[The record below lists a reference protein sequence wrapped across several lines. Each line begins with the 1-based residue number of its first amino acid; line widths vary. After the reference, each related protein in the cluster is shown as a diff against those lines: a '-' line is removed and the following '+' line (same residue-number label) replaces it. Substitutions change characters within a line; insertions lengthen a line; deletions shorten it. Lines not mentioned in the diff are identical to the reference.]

1 MTDRTPEITTTYLA
15 RLDAELDR
23 LPADLHRDIHAGI
36 AEELQGLD
44 AGAAA
49 ARIQQLGDP
58 AFIAAEAGTEVPSDA
73 PGAPTE
79 ASPPG
84 RTFSIVAVVVL
95 IAGSLLV
102 PVLGALAGLLFVSQ
116 ARAWTVTE
124 KTAAW
129 LVPVGVGL
137 LALAAVALIT
147 AAGLGGA
154 HLVYLVGY
162 LVFPVVGIVLAVR
175 ARRRGWRAR
184 A

>member
-1 MTDRTPEITTTYLA
+1 MTDTTPEITTTYLA
-15 RLDAELDR
+15 RLDTELDR

-44 AGAAA
+44 AEAAA

-58 AFIAAEAGTEVPSDA
+58 AFIAAEARTEIPTDA
-73 PGAPTE
+73 PVVATE
-79 ASPPG
+79 APAPG
-84 RTFSIVAVVVL
+84 RTLSIVAVVVL

-102 PVLGALAGLLFVSQ
+102 PVLGALAGLLLVSQ
-116 ARAWTVTE
+116 AKAWTLKE

-129 LVPVGVGL
+129 LAPVGIAL
-137 LALAAVALIT
+137 LALAAVSLMT
-147 AAGLGGA
+147 SAGLGGA

-175 ARRRGWRAR
+175 ARRRGWRA
-184 A
+184 